1 MAQLIHF
8 SICSAVT
15 SMDGY
20 FIYICL
26 SKEEEKKAKKKGWE
40 EEERKEEKMDNRK
53 RGVGKKRGYR
63 KKSVHCS
70 LSDPGHVISYL

>member
-1 MAQLIHF
+1 MAELFHF

-53 RGVGKKRGYR
+53 RGVGKKKRLQ
-63 KKSVHCS
+63 KEICPLQSE
-70 LSDPGHVISYL
+70 

>member
-1 MAQLIHF
+1 MCKNMNEFQ
-8 SICSAVT
+8 SISERL
-15 SMDGY
+15 Y
-20 FIYICL
+20 EL
-26 SKEEEKKAKKKGWE
+26 EEKKAKKKGWE

-63 KKSVHCS
+63 KKSVHCN